1 MDDASHPQS
10 SSQHHD
16 QHLQPNAHQAATSS
30 PIAKRKPGRPIE
42 ETDNRELEL
51 KREKARERQRRKRA
65 RDKMMLMQKDGDL
78 VAGVPMEE
86 QPQTHNLVSAS
97 SQPSVVPQVSI
108 PSSSQPPPSQPP
120 PSQPMPMPIQVQEP
134 VPPPPQVL
142 APPINLPHP
151 QSSVVTNNT
160 QNVAGP
166 SSLLV
171 PVPEDPRPVSEEDMK
186 REKVRRAARERQRKH
201 RALLKAKRMS
211 AMDDINQLPPP
222 PGYSHAHPQ
231 HAHHPAG
238 HGPPHPHLLLAQEQM
253 LYQDQVAAAALQ
265 AQAAQAQIL
274 AEARSGV
281 LNNQMIP
288 AQQQPLPPPAQN
300 PSSVTPGPAVP
311 TVQQP
316 PPSGAPAPGGSPGE
330 TFASYMMLAFS
341 CAPMLKAHVMAT
353 MGMSDGDLHAVQ
365 QLIASA
371 WDQWNHMRH
380 LPSHQPANGVPAQGS
395 AEHVPFTEGSATPAT
410 AGPAPTPVEYFRER
424 FQRTMA
430 QPSPYQ
436 NQAGGP
442 AHSSSPSPKRSRRSR
457 GERGETMSNLLR
469 PIADG
474 RGDAV
479 GESDGDD
486 EEMRDVNQPYSGM
499 NPSGH

>member
-1 MDDASHPQS
+1 MDPASHPQS

-16 QHLQPNAHQAATSS
+16 QHLQPTAHQAALSS

-65 RDKMMLMQKDGDL
+65 RDKQMLLQKGGEL

-86 QPQTHNLVSAS
+86 EPQPHNLVPAS
-97 SQPSVVPQVSI
+97 SQQPVVSQVPI
-108 PSSSQPPPSQPP
+108 PNASQPPPSLPP
-120 PSQPMPMPIQVQEP
+120 PPQPIPMPVQMPEP
-134 VPPPPQVL
+134 VPPPQRL
-142 APPINLPHP
+142 APSINLPDT
-151 QSSVVTNNT
+151 QAGVLNNSSTHS
-160 QNVAGP
+160 VAGP

-171 PVPEDPRPVSEEDMK
+171 PTPEDPRPVSEEEMK

-211 AMDDINQLPPP
+211 AMDDVNQLPPP

-238 HGPPHPHLLLAQEQM
+238 HGPPHPHLLMAQEHM

-281 LNNQMIP
+281 LNNQMP
-288 AQQQPLPPPAQN
+288 VQQQPPQPPAANTSPVTLPAAVPAVQQIPPPE
-300 PSSVTPGPAVP
+300 GP
-311 TVQQP
+311 
-316 PPSGAPAPGGSPGE
+316 PGGSPGE
-330 TFASYMMLAFS
+330 TFAGYMMLAFS

-353 MGMSDGDLHAVQ
+353 MGMAEGDLHAVQ

-380 LPSHQPANGVPAQGS
+380 LPTHQQASSVPAQGS
-395 AEHVPFTEGSATPAT
+395 AEHVPFAEGSGVPSA

-436 NQAGGP
+436 NQAGRP
-442 AHSSSPSPKRSRRSR
+442 THSSSPSPKRSRRPR
-457 GERGETMSNLLR
+457 GERGETMANLLR
-469 PIADG
+469 PVGDD
-474 RGDAV
+474 RGDAI
-479 GESDGDD
+479 GESEAED
-486 EEMRDVNQPYSGM
+486 EEMRDINQTYSGM
-499 NPSGH
+499 NPNAH